1 MLNNRLSLH
10 SQSAYSG
17 TVKLHIAKQ
26 QDGTFNTSLDIPVY
40 KEKET
45 SSYYCDFSNVD
56 LYELQYG
63 APNQIWDKSLNKYV
77 SASLS
82 NIAALDLQNHIKF
95 IPFTRSAPPYLM
107 YFPEQYYELI
117 KNNGLYCSWRQYS
130 PYKYIDGDEYADV
143 IPPIKLDIIFD
154 PVPAY
159 NELVQGITLY
169 DSRSS
174 IQRYTTTVY
183 NTRGFGYF
191 RESYYPEYDNE
202 LDAYY
207 GIDMLEPLSFCAG
220 DTNSILI
227 ENFDFSIDPPHSYY
241 IANGIKDNISGLT
254 QTIKEYTANLS
265 QSLSQALNA
274 LNYRYCDSIQFINW
288 NQNGSSRYEYVYN
301 HEEIY
306 LRNSDYK
313 NALMSMCIINYF
325 TNTVNTL
332 QCINNELRLAISIPD
347 GRDLITQYIA
357 YLGFIEENQALEC
370 ISIIPNPSSNNIFSE
385 IDKVNGIAYN
395 AGYWKGKV

>member
-1 MLNNRLSLH
+1 MLNNKLSLR

-26 QDGTFNTSLDIPVY
+26 QDGTFNASLDIPVY
-40 KEKET
+40 KEEET
-45 SSYYCDFSNVD
+45 SSYYCDFSAVD

-77 SASLS
+77 SANLS

-95 IPFTRSAPPYLM
+95 IPFTRSASPYLM
-107 YFPEQYYELI
+107 YFPEQHYELI

-130 PYKYIDGDEYADV
+130 PYES
-143 IPPIKLDIIFD
+143 IKLDIIFD
-154 PVPAY
+154 PVPTY
-159 NELVQGITLY
+159 NELVQGIVLY

-174 IQRYTTTVY
+174 IQGYTTTVY

-207 GIDMLEPLSFCAG
+207 GIDILEPLSFCAG

-227 ENFDFSIDPPHSYY
+227 ENFDFSIDPPRGYY
-241 IANGIKDNISGLT
+241 VASGIKDNISGLT

-274 LNYRYCDSIQFINW
+274 LDYRYCDSIQFINW
-288 NQNGSSRYEYVYN
+288 NQNGSNRYGHVYN
-301 HEEIY
+301 QGEIN
-306 LRNSDYK
+306 LRNNNYK
-313 NALMSMCIINYF
+313 NALMSMCIINSF
-325 TNTVNTL
+325 TNTVNAL
-332 QCINNELRLAISIPD
+332 QCIDNELRLTISIPD

-370 ISIIPNPSSNNIFSE
+370 ISIIPNPSSNNVFSE
-385 IDKVNGIAYN
+385 IDKADGIAYN